1 VAQKCL
7 GTAGS
12 PPVGQLVNPVVIN
25 PAFINPFVINPFVAN
40 QVVEECQQPEPS
52 QARMPETTKMRS
64 FASPAAR
71 VLRSVGSRWQ
81 TGWRSARALAMIT
94 RSRIFITTALVCHLL
109 LASGIVTSQTL
120 PPAAATVSASE
131 SAPATAPALPTA
143 PAGQT
148 EEEVTIR
155 AVQQE
160 KDGSIY
166 HLRGEVE
173 IRYRTYIL
181 HADQVTYNA
190 DTGDSELEGHVVL
203 DGGPYD
209 EHIEA
214 SHGTYNIR
222 TETGTFYSVIG
233 TVGMQMRKSRYV
245 LTTSNPFAFT
255 GKIVEKHGPDHYLVR
270 QGTVTTCELPH
281 PKWLFNA
288 RRISVDVDSTAKIY
302 NSDFRLMGMRVFY
315 FPYVSYPVQKE
326 RQSGLLI
333 PTFGTSSTKGYTAG
347 ESVYWVFNR
356 SMDALV
362 GAEYYSKRGWFQ
374 RGEFRARPSDSSYL
388 YFNYEGMVDRGI
400 GSPPQNQGGEDARF
414 MAERPFGDFRG
425 VANVDY
431 LSSFVFRIAFT
442 DVYTQA
448 IDSEVRSQIFL
459 SNATNGFHFNALAE
473 RYQNFEICNPQ
484 TDPSACPTFI
494 TQTELVR
501 ILHTPS
507 FFLSGEERQLG
518 NTPLYWSFESA
529 AEGLQRRE
537 VPEGLQQR
545 PLGLRT
551 GPLVGRFD
559 LAPSL
564 VMPVQWRGWSFR
576 PALTLRDT
584 FYTEQFD
591 PALAAATGRA
601 ADDILNR
608 KSLETSVEVRP
619 PALSRVFDRPWLGRK
634 WKHVIE
640 PRMRYDYVTGVNNF
654 ADILRFDA
662 TDVLT
667 NTNEVEYSLVNRL
680 YAKHLDANVKD
691 CDVPSMSMLTIGGV
705 PQVGAV
711 PWELPP
717 NPDALA
723 CASGPREILSWEIGQ
738 KYFFDPTFGN
748 ALVAGQRNV
757 FTTTADFTGIA
768 FLDSERRFAP
778 LISRLR
784 IETSPRTNTE
794 WDLDYDVKTGQIN
807 SSLAL
812 VNYHYGPFTVGGGD
826 AFLRVIDTAAGT
838 TPTSASE
845 FHQFRV
851 LFGYG
856 QLNKRGLS
864 AASSFG
870 FDADNGSLQYATAQ
884 TSYTWDCCGL
894 SLEYRRFALG
904 TVRNENQYRFSFTL
918 ANIGAFGNLRRQERL
933 Y

>member
-1 VAQKCL
+1 
-7 GTAGS
+7 
-12 PPVGQLVNPVVIN
+12 
-25 PAFINPFVINPFVAN
+25 
-40 QVVEECQQPEPS
+40 
-52 QARMPETTKMRS
+52 
-64 FASPAAR
+64 
-71 VLRSVGSRWQ
+71 
-81 TGWRSARALAMIT
+81 MIT
-94 RSRIFITTALVCHLL
+94 RSRIFITAALVCHLL

-120 PPAAATVSASE
+120 PPAAATVSAPE
-131 SAPATAPALPTA
+131 AAPAMRPALPTA
-143 PAGQT
+143 SIGQT

-166 HLRGEVE
+166 HLRGKAE
-173 IRYRTYIL
+173 IHYRTYIL
-181 HADQVTYNA
+181 YADQVTYNS

-209 EHIEA
+209 EHVEA

-222 TETGTFYSVIG
+222 TEVGTFYSVIG

-288 RRISVDVDSTAKIY
+288 KRISVDVDGTAKIY
-302 NSDFRLMGMRVFY
+302 NSDFRLMGMPVFY
-315 FPYVSYPVQKE
+315 FPFVTHPVQKE
-326 RQSGLLI
+326 QRQTGLLI
-333 PTFGTSSTKGYTAG
+333 PSFGKSSTKGYIAG

-356 SMDALV
+356 SMDATV

-374 RGEFRARPSDSSYL
+374 RGDFRARPSDTSYL
-388 YFNYEGMVDRGI
+388 FFNYEGMVDRGI
-400 GSPPQNQGGEDARF
+400 GYPPQNQGGEDAHF
-414 MAERPFGDFRG
+414 LAERRFGTFRG

-459 SNATNGFHFNALAE
+459 SNTTNGFHFNALAE
-473 RYQNFEICNPQ
+473 RYQNFEICNPA
-484 TDPSACPTFI
+484 TDPAACPTFI

-529 AEGLQRRE
+529 AEGLQLRE
-537 VPEGLQQR
+537 PPQGNA
-545 PLGLRT
+545 PGLRT
-551 GPLVGRFD
+551 GPVVGRFD

-564 VMPVQWRGWSFR
+564 TMPVQWRGWSLR
-576 PALTLRDT
+576 PELTLRDT

-591 PALAAATGRA
+591 QTLSKATGRA

-608 KSLETSVEVRP
+608 KSLEASVELRP
-619 PALSRVFDRPWLGRK
+619 PALTRVFDRPWLGRK

-640 PRMRYDYVTGVNNF
+640 PRMRYDYVTGINNF

-680 YAKHLDANVKD
+680 YAKHLDPNAKD
-691 CDVPSMSMLTIGGV
+691 CDPQSMSTLTIGGV
-705 PQVGAV
+705 PQVGSV
-711 PWELPP
+711 PWEAPP
-717 NPDALA
+717 NPDAQA

-748 ALVAGQRNV
+748 ALNANDAGQREV
-757 FTTTADFTGIA
+757 FTTTADFTGTA
-768 FLDSERRFAP
+768 FLNEERRFAP
-778 LISRLR
+778 IISRLR

-794 WDLDYDVKTGQIN
+794 WDLDYDLKAGRIN
-807 SSLAL
+807 SSMAL
-812 VNYHYGPFTVGGGD
+812 VNYHYGPFTIGGGD
-826 AFLRVIDTAAGT
+826 AFLRVIDTPVGT
-838 TPTSASE
+838 PSTSE
-845 FHQFRV
+845 NVFNQFRV

-884 TSYTWDCCGL
+884 TSYNWDCCGL
-894 SLEYRRFALG
+894 SVEYRRFALG
-904 TVRNENQYRFSFTL
+904 SVRNENQYRFSFTL
-918 ANIGAFGNLRRQERL
+918 ANVGAFGNLRRQERL

>member
-1 VAQKCL
+1 
-7 GTAGS
+7 
-12 PPVGQLVNPVVIN
+12 
-25 PAFINPFVINPFVAN
+25 
-40 QVVEECQQPEPS
+40 
-52 QARMPETTKMRS
+52 
-64 FASPAAR
+64 
-71 VLRSVGSRWQ
+71 
-81 TGWRSARALAMIT
+81 MIT
-94 RSRIFITTALVCHLL
+94 RYRIFITAAWVCHLL

-120 PPAAATVSASE
+120 PLAAAAVSAPAKAPAVPP
-131 SAPATAPALPTA
+131 APATASAS
-143 PAGQT
+143 QT
-148 EEEVTIR
+148 QTEEVTIR
-155 AVQQE
+155 ALQQE

-209 EHIEA
+209 EHVEA

-233 TVGMQMRKSRYV
+233 TVGLRLRKSRYV

-255 GKIVEKHGPDHYLVR
+255 GKIVEKHGPVHYLVR

-281 PKWLFNA
+281 PKWRFNA
-288 RRISVDVDSTAKIY
+288 GRISVDVDGSAKIY
-302 NSDFRLMGMRVFY
+302 NSNFRLMGVPVFY
-315 FPYVSYPVQKE
+315 FPFVTHPVQRQQ

-333 PTFGTSSTKGYTAG
+333 PSFGNSSTKGKIAG

-362 GAEYYSKRGWFQ
+362 GAEYFSKRGWFE
-374 RGEFRARPSDSSYL
+374 RGEFRARPSDSSYIF
-388 YFNYEGMVDRGI
+388 FNYEGMVDRGI
-400 GSPPQNQGGEDARF
+400 GSAPNRQNQGGEDAHF
-414 MAERPFGDFRG
+414 MAERPFGTFRG

-459 SNATNGFHFNALAE
+459 SNTTNGFHFNVLAE
-473 RYQNFEICNPQ
+473 RYQNFDICNPNTQ
-484 TDPSACPTFI
+484 LNAGCSTI

-507 FFLSGEERQLG
+507 FFISGEERQLG

-529 AEGLQRRE
+529 VEGLQRRQI
-537 VPEGLQQR
+537 GF
-545 PLGLRT
+545 RT
-551 GPLVGRFD
+551 GPMVGRFD

-564 VMPVQWRGWSFR
+564 TMPLQWRGWSFR

-584 FYTEQFD
+584 FYTEEGS
-591 PALAAATGRA
+591 PANSASA

-608 KSLETSVEVRP
+608 KSLEASVELRP
-619 PALSRVFDRPWLGRK
+619 PALSRVFDRPWLGRR

-640 PRMRYDYVTGVNNF
+640 PRMRYDYVTGINNF
-654 ADILRFDA
+654 ASILRFDA

-680 YAKHLDANVKD
+680 YAKHLDPNVSD
-691 CDVPSMSMLTIGGV
+691 CDVQGMSTLTIGGV

-711 PWELPP
+711 PWEPP
-717 NPDALA
+717 PTPDALP

-748 ALVAGQRNV
+748 ALAPGLRNV

-768 FLDSERRFAP
+768 FLDEARRFAP
-778 LISRLR
+778 IISRLR

-794 WDLDYDVKTGQIN
+794 WDLDYDLKAGRIN
-807 SSLAL
+807 NSTAL
-812 VNYHYGPFTVGGGD
+812 VNYHTGPFTVGGGD
-826 AFLRVIDTAAGT
+826 AFLRVIDKSGAGD
-838 TPTSASE
+838 

-856 QLNKRGLS
+856 QLNKRGFS

-870 FDADNGSLQYATAQ
+870 FDANHGSLQYATAQ
-884 TSYTWDCCGL
+884 TSYNWDCCGL

-904 TVRNENQYRFSFTL
+904 SVRNENQYRFSFTL
-918 ANIGAFGNLRRQERL
+918 ANVGAFGNLRRQERL

>member
-1 VAQKCL
+1 
-7 GTAGS
+7 
-12 PPVGQLVNPVVIN
+12 
-25 PAFINPFVINPFVAN
+25 
-40 QVVEECQQPEPS
+40 
-52 QARMPETTKMRS
+52 
-64 FASPAAR
+64 
-71 VLRSVGSRWQ
+71 
-81 TGWRSARALAMIT
+81 MIT
-94 RSRIFITTALVCHLL
+94 RSRIFITVALVCHLL
-109 LASGIVTSQTL
+109 LARGIVTSQTL
-120 PPAAATVSASE
+120 PLAADAVADSARD
-131 SAPATAPALPTA
+131 SAMAPALPAA
-143 PAGQT
+143 PVRQT
-148 EEEVTIR
+148 EEPVTIR
-155 AVQQE
+155 AVHQE

-166 HLRGEVE
+166 HLRGGAE
-173 IRYRTYIL
+173 IDYRTYIL
-181 HADQVTYNA
+181 RADQITYNA

-209 EHIEA
+209 EHVEA
-214 SHGTYNIR
+214 SHGTYNVR
-222 TETGTFYSVIG
+222 TEVGTFYSAIG
-233 TVGMQMRKSRYV
+233 TVGFRTGKSRYV

-255 GKIVEKHGPDHYLVR
+255 GKIVEKHGPNHYLVR

-281 PKWLFNA
+281 PDWLFSGNSIA
-288 RRISVDVDSTAKIY
+288 VDVDSTAKIY
-302 NSDFRLMGMRVFY
+302 NSDFRLLGVPVFY

-326 RQSGLLI
+326 RHSGLLI
-333 PTFGTSSTKGYTAG
+333 PTFGTSSTKGYIAG

-362 GAEYYSKRGWFQ
+362 GADYYSKRGFLEH
-374 RGEFRARPSDSSYL
+374 GEFRARPSDSSYL
-388 YFNYEGMVDRGI
+388 FFNYVGIADRGT
-400 GSPPQNQGGEDARF
+400 GYPPQDQGGEDARF
-414 MAERPFGDFRG
+414 MAERPFGTFRG

-459 SNATNGFHFNALAE
+459 SNTTKGFHFNALAE
-473 RYQNFEICNPQ
+473 RYQNFDICNPS
-484 TDPSACPTFI
+484 TETNAGCTEL

-507 FFLSGEERQLG
+507 FFISGEERQLG

-537 VPEGLQQR
+537 IGF
-545 PLGLRT
+545 RT
-551 GPLVGRFD
+551 AALVGRFD

-564 VMPVQWRGWSFR
+564 SMPLEWRGWSFR
-576 PALTLRDT
+576 PEVTLRDT
-584 FYTEQFD
+584 FYTEQGT
-591 PALAAATGRA
+591 PANFTTAT
-601 ADDILNR
+601 DDNLNR
-608 KSLETSVEVRP
+608 KSLETSVELRP
-619 PALSRVFDRPWLGRK
+619 PALSRIFDRPWLGRK

-680 YAKHLDANVKD
+680 YAKRLDPSVKD
-691 CDVPSMSMLTIGGV
+691 CDVPGMSTLTIGGV

-711 PWELPP
+711 PWEAPP
-717 NPDALA
+717 SPDAQP

-748 ALVAGQRNV
+748 ALVAGERNV

-784 IETSPRTNTE
+784 VETSPRTNTE
-794 WDLDYDVKTGQIN
+794 WDLDYDFKAGRIN

-812 VNYHYGPFTVGGGD
+812 VNYHYGPFTIGGGD
-826 AFLRVIDTAAGT
+826 AFLRVIDTAAGA
-838 TPTSASE
+838 TPTSENE

-851 LFGYG
+851 LLGYG

-864 AASSFG
+864 AATSFG
-870 FDADNGSLQYATAQ
+870 FDADLGSLQYASAQ
-884 TSYTWDCCGL
+884 TSYTRDCCGL
-894 SLEYRRFALG
+894 SVEYRRFALG
-904 TVRNENQYRFSFTL
+904 SVRNENQYRFTFTL
-918 ANIGAFGNLRRQERL
+918 ANVGAFGNLKRQERL

>member
-1 VAQKCL
+1 
-7 GTAGS
+7 
-12 PPVGQLVNPVVIN
+12 
-25 PAFINPFVINPFVAN
+25 
-40 QVVEECQQPEPS
+40 
-52 QARMPETTKMRS
+52 
-64 FASPAAR
+64 
-71 VLRSVGSRWQ
+71 
-81 TGWRSARALAMIT
+81 MIT
-94 RSRIFITTALVCHLL
+94 RYRIFITTALLCHLL

-120 PPAAATVSASE
+120 PPAAATVSTPA
-131 SAPATAPALPTA
+131 SAPAIAPTLPTA
-143 PAGQT
+143 PASQT
-148 EEEVTIR
+148 EEPVTMR

-166 HLRGEVE
+166 HLRGEAE
-173 IRYRTYIL
+173 IDYRNYIL
-181 HADQVTYNA
+181 HADQITYHA

-209 EHIEA
+209 EDVVA

-222 TETGTFYSVIG
+222 TQTGIFYSVIG
-233 TVGMQMRKSRYV
+233 TVGFRIRNSRYV
-245 LTTSNPFAFT
+245 LTTSNPLAFT

-270 QGTVTTCELPH
+270 EGTVTTCELPR
-281 PKWLFNA
+281 PKWQFNA
-288 RRISVDVDSTAKIY
+288 QRMWIEVDGTAKIY
-302 NSDFRLMGMRVFY
+302 NSDFRLMGMPVFY
-315 FPYVSYPVQKE
+315 FPFVEVPVQKE
-326 RQSGLLI
+326 QRHTGLLI
-333 PTFGTSSTKGYTAG
+333 PSFGNSSTKGIIAG
-347 ESVYWVFNR
+347 DSVYWVLNR
-356 SMDALV
+356 SMDALM
-362 GAEYYSKRGWFQ
+362 GAEYYSKRGWFE
-374 RGEFRARPSDSSYL
+374 RGEFRARPNDTSYL
-388 YFNYEGMVDRGI
+388 FFTYVGMVDRGI
-400 GSPPQNQGGEDARF
+400 GNPPQNQGGEDARF
-414 MAERPFGDFRG
+414 MAERPFGNFRG

-459 SNATNGFHFNALAE
+459 SNTTNGFHFNALAE
-473 RYQNFEICNPQ
+473 RYQNFEVCNPG
-484 TDPSACPTFI
+484 TETSCTAL

-507 FFLSGEERQLG
+507 FFISGEERQLG

-537 VPEGLQQR
+537 IGF
-545 PLGLRT
+545 RT
-551 GPLVGRFD
+551 GLLVGRFD
-559 LAPSL
+559 LAPTLS
-564 VMPVQWRGWSFR
+564 MPWQWQGWSFR

-584 FYTEQFD
+584 FYTEQGN
-591 PALAAATGRA
+591 PAVSGTAS
-601 ADDILNR
+601 DDALNR
-608 KSLETSVEVRP
+608 KSLEASVELRP
-619 PALSRVFDRPWLGRK
+619 PALARVFERPWLGRK

-640 PRMRYDYVTGVNNF
+640 PRMRYDYVTGINNF

-662 TDVLT
+662 TDTLT

-680 YAKHLDANVKD
+680 YARHLDPNVKD
-691 CDVPSMSMLTIGGV
+691 CDPQTMSTLTIGGV

-711 PWELPP
+711 PWEAPP
-717 NPDALA
+717 IPATQT
-723 CASGPREILSWEIGQ
+723 CASGPREILSWEVGQ

-748 ALVAGQRNV
+748 ALVAAQRNV

-768 FLDSERRFAP
+768 FLDAERRFAP

-784 IETSPRTNTE
+784 VETSPRTNTE
-794 WDLDYDVKTGQIN
+794 WDVDYDLKAGRIN
-807 SSLAL
+807 SSMAL
-812 VNYHYGPFTVGGGD
+812 VNYHYGPFTIGGGD
-826 AFLRVIDTAAGT
+826 AFLRVIDTVAGTTVAGT
-838 TPTSASE
+838 TPINCAVRTTTASTNVCE

-904 TVRNENQYRFSFTL
+904 SVRNENQYRFSFTL
-918 ANIGAFGNLRRQERL
+918 ANIGEFGNLRRQERL